1 MTVPK
6 QLPIAAAIAGVLAA
20 IGISVKLATT
30 TDPLE
35 ARVDELIA
43 RVSQPKTPTSENLK
57 GDIDELTEVV
67 NDPGF
72 AKLPAAKQENV
83 RGHLRE
89 FTILKSYK
97 DFEKELADVPEP
109 KSARSAAQLKEIS
122 RRLNQLSIPEN
133 LPDSFQQAEAIERRR
148 QLIEDANA
156 LLTAFDEIQKKYE
169 QVLNAGKEV
178 LNKKNE
184 PNLPARIKEVLTL
197 AENLKTPQK
206 DKDKPLPGASRLTYA
221 TVFQMSEIE
230 NLMSEWNKL
239 RETLEPALKSSR
251 SDG

>member
-1 MTVPK
+1 MTVSKP
-6 QLPIAAAIAGVLAA
+6 LPIAAAIAGVLAA

-43 RVSQPKTPTSENLK
+43 RVSQPKIPTSENLK
-57 GDIDELTEVV
+57 PDIDELTEVV

-72 AKLPAAKQENV
+72 SKLPTAKQENV

-89 FTILKSYK
+89 FTILKSYQ
-97 DFEKELADVPEP
+97 DFEKELTDVPEP

-133 LPDSFQQAEAIERRR
+133 LPDSFQQAEAIERRS

-156 LLTAFDEIQKKYE
+156 LLAAFDETQKKYE

-184 PNLPARIKEVLTL
+184 PNLPARIKAVLTQ

-206 DKDKPLPGASRLTYA
+206 DKDKPLPGSSRLTYA

-230 NLMSEWNKL
+230 NLMREWNKL
-239 RETLEPALKSSR
+239 RESLEPALKSSR
-251 SDG
+251 P